1 MAGCERPRNHAA
13 PVVSDDME
21 RLRANGVGDS
31 KDVVHEAV
39 WTIFS
44 HVERPGAAG
53 IATLV
58 ESDGPVSGRTQSV

>member
-1 MAGCERPRNHAA
+1 
-13 PVVSDDME
+13 ME

-31 KDVVHEAV
+31 KDVVHETI

-44 HVERPGAAG
+44 HVERSGTTG

-58 ESDGPVSGRTQSV
+58 ECDGPVSGRPQSF